1 MFTIKWIASNGYEH
15 LYRGRDVRYV
25 PASQKDEHSTTLRA
39 SVEFDITGQ
48 TSNVDGDSRCII
60 DSGRVYVMNEAGRTV
75 ADYCLSTDQF
85 PKGIAPLQ
93 AA

>member
-25 PASQKDEHSTTLRA
+25 PVSARSDVPGKTT
-39 SVEFDITGQ
+39 VEFD
-48 TSNVDGDSRCII
+48 VDGLCCTL
-60 DSGRVYVMNEAGRTV
+60 DSGRVYVMNEAGKTV
-75 ADYCLSTDQF
+75 ADYCLGNAEF
-85 PKGIAPLQ
+85 PHGLAPRQ

>member
-25 PASQKDEHSTTLRA
+25 PASQKDEHSTTLRT

-48 TSNVDGDSRCII
+48 SSNIDGDSRCIL
-60 DSGRVYVMNEAGRTV
+60 DTGRVYVMNEAGKTV
-75 ADYCLSTDQF
+75 ADYCLSASGLPD
-85 PKGIAPLQ
+85 GVAPLQ
-93 AA
+93 AS